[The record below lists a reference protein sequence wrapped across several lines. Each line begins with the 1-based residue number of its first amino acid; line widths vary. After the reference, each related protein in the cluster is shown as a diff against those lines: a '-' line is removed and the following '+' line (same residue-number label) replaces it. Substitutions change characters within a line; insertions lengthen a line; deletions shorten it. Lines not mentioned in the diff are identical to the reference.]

1 MAFSAAVAR
10 ICTMKL
16 SSLKF
21 SAVSGFLV
29 PLATKWG
36 FIAFTVSYVE
46 TGRYGNMEAAA
57 WLSAVCWDYE

>member
-1 MAFSAAVAR
+1 
-10 ICTMKL
+10 MKL

-29 PLATKWG
+29 RLATKCG
-36 FIAFTVSYVE
+36 FIAFTVSCEE

-57 WLSAVCWDYE
+57 